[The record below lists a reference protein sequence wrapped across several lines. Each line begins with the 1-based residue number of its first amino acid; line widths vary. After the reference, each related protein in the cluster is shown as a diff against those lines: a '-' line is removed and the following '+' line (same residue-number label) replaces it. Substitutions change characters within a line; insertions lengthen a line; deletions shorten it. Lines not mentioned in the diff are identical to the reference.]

1 MLEIFG
7 IPYLGVTGVI
17 GWLIFA
23 PFFTNHEATVAF
35 PTRATISDLLTLP
48 LTMGVFF
55 SFVGLL
61 IPLKTQTLFLQST
74 VLVIGLLF
82 SVSTLAL
89 GLLLLP
95 KNIELSTLKRIT
107 VVGLIAPLGGLLTF
121 AWVGLVVLV
130 STYSVMY
137 LVPAMIVIAA
147 LTFSLR
153 TLTLWVCRT
162 E

>member
-23 PFFTNHEATVAF
+23 PFFQSHEAPLSF
-35 PTRATISDLLTLP
+35 PTRVTISDLLTLP

-55 SFVGLL
+55 SFAGWLVPLRTQSLL
-61 IPLKTQTLFLQST
+61 LQSS
-74 VLVIGLLF
+74 VMVIGLLF
-82 SVSTLAL
+82 SVATLTL
-89 GLLLLP
+89 GLFLLP
-95 KNIELSTLKRIT
+95 ENNGTSLKRIT

-121 AWVGLVVLV
+121 AWVGFVVWV

-147 LTFSLR
+147 LTFGLR
-153 TLTLWVCRT
+153 TLTLWVCKD
-162 E
+162 

>member
-23 PFFTNHEATVAF
+23 PFFQDHETQLSF
-35 PTRATISDLLTLP
+35 PTRVTISDLFTLP

-55 SFVGLL
+55 SFAGCL
-61 IPLKTQTLFLQST
+61 IPLRTQSLLLQSAVT
-74 VLVIGLLF
+74 TIGLLF
-82 SVSTLAL
+82 SVAALGL

-95 KNIELSTLKRIT
+95 ENNESSLKRFA
-107 VVGLIAPLGGLLTF
+107 VVGLVAPLGGLLTF
-121 AWVGLVVLV
+121 AWVGLVVWV

-147 LTFSLR
+147 LTFGLR
-153 TLTLWVCRT
+153 TLTLWVCK

>member
-1 MLEIFG
+1 M
-7 IPYLGVTGVI
+7 
-17 GWLIFA
+17 
-23 PFFTNHEATVAF
+23 AF
-35 PTRATISDLLTLP
+35 PTRATICDLLTLP

>member
-23 PFFTNHEATVAF
+23 PFFQNHEATLSF
-35 PTRATISDLLTLP
+35 PTRVTISDLFTLP

-55 SFVGLL
+55 SFAGWL
-61 IPLKTQTLFLQST
+61 IPLETQTLILQST
-74 VLVIGLLF
+74 VMAIGLLF
-82 SVSTLAL
+82 SVATLTL

-95 KNIELSTLKRIT
+95 KGLEISTLKRIT

-121 AWVGLVVLV
+121 AWVGLVVWV

-137 LVPAMIVIAA
+137 LVPAMIVIGA
-147 LTFSLR
+147 LTFGLR
-153 TLTLWVCRT
+153 ALALWVCR